1 MKYLCAIAIFLAV
14 GESMP
19 HFTDKLFLYSIS
31 KNFQG
36 LDIVFNIA
44 IKLQN
49 KKFEKIE

>member
-19 HFTDKLFLYSIS
+19 HFTDKLFLHSIS

-36 LDIVFNIA
+36 LDIVFSIA
-44 IKLQN
+44 IKLRN
-49 KKFEKIE
+49 KKIEEIK